1 MSHPQSDGAPS
12 RSAPSHRGPSHR
24 ALSRRAL
31 FGGAT
36 AGATL
41 LGLGALTDDA
51 EATVLAGTR
60 QGALPREV
68 DVVVVGAGIAG
79 LVAAREVARKG
90 RSVLVVEARQRVGGR
105 VLNHHLTAQ
114 QHGSQVIESGGAF
127 IGPTQDHIAALAH
140 ELRIP
145 TFLEYNTGNSVYVSS
160 LLGRLEYPGTVPP
173 DPTILA
179 DAALLLQQIDT
190 YAAEI
195 DVAAPWAHPRAAE
208 WDSMSLGEWI
218 HANALNASGI
228 ENLIACWTQ
237 PGFGADPS
245 ELSFLF
251 TLWYVACSG
260 DEQTKGTFSRNSD
273 TTNGAQERRFVGGS
287 QRVPLKLAKKL
298 GDAVAL
304 HAPVHRITQK
314 HREVHVRTGRG
325 TVVAKRV
332 IVAAPPPTVL
342 DMGFHPGLPSDRRAL
357 LSSLRMGQLMKCDAI
372 YETPFW
378 RTKGLTGFGVSDHG
392 AARAVFDNT
401 PPSGG
406 PGVLLAFVGG
416 STWRTYG
423 TLPADQRRAAVL
435 QGFAEMFGEEAL
447 HPVDFVEHDWT
458 REKWSR
464 GGPTA
469 IHAPGSLVAYGA
481 SIRRPLGRVHWAG
494 TETAT
499 YWSGYMDGAVSSG
512 QRAAGEVLAKL
523 R

>member
-1 MSHPQSDGAPS
+1 MCRLSFET
-12 RSAPSHRGPSHR
+12 RGV
-24 ALSRRAL
+24 SRRAL
-31 FGGAT
+31 LGGAS
-36 AGATL
+36 AGAAL
-41 LGLGALTDDA
+41 LGTGALTADS
-51 EATVLAGTR
+51 EAAVLGGTR
-60 QGALPREV
+60 QGPLPKEV

-90 RSVLVVEARQRVGGR
+90 RSVLVVEARKRVGGR
-105 VLNHHLTAQ
+105 VLNHHLTKKK
-114 QHGSQVIESGGAF
+114 HGSQVIESGGAF
-127 IGPTQDHIAALAH
+127 IGPTQNHIAQLAQ
-140 ELRIP
+140 ELGVP
-145 TFLEYNTGNSVYVSS
+145 TFLQYNNGNSVYVSS
-160 LLGRLEYPGTVPP
+160 TIGRLEYPGTVPP
-173 DPTILA
+173 DPTILV
-179 DAALLLQQIDT
+179 DAALLLQQIDG

-195 DVAAPWAHPRAAE
+195 DVAAPWAHPRAQE
-208 WDSMSLGEWI
+208 WDSMTLSQWI
-218 HANALNASGI
+218 RANALNPGGI

-260 DEQTKGTFSRNSD
+260 DEQHKGTFSRNSD
-273 TTNGAQERRFVGGS
+273 TANGAQERRFVGGS
-287 QRVPLKLAKKL
+287 QRVPLKLARKL
-298 GDAVAL
+298 GDLVAL
-304 HAPVHRITQK
+304 RAPVQRIVQRHHR
-314 HREVHVRTGRG
+314 VHVRTGRG
-325 TVVAKRV
+325 SVVAKRV

-342 DMGFHPGLPSDRRAL
+342 DIGFHPGLPADRRAL
-357 LSSLRMGQLMKCDAI
+357 LTSTRMGQLMKCDAI

-378 RTKGLTGFGVSDHG
+378 RAAGLNGFGISDHG

-423 TLPADQRRAAVL
+423 AMTKDQRRAAVL
-435 QGFAEMFGEEAL
+435 QGFAEMFGPQAL
-447 HPVDFVEHDWT
+447 NPVDFVEYDWT
-458 REKWSR
+458 KERWSR

-469 IHAPGSLVAYGA
+469 IHGPGTLVPYGR
-481 SIRRPLGRVHWAG
+481 SVRRPLGRVHWAG

-512 QRAAGEVLAKL
+512 KRAAAEVLAKL

>member
-1 MSHPQSDGAPS
+1 MSTPPLGS
-12 RSAPSHRGPSHR
+12 
-24 ALSRRAL
+24 LSRR
-31 FGGAT
+31 
-36 AGATL
+36 TL
-41 LGLGALTDDA
+41 LGGASAGAALLGAGALTDDS
-51 EATVLAGTR
+51 EAAVLAGTR
-60 QGALPREV
+60 QGALPSRV

-90 RSVLVVEARQRVGGR
+90 RSVLVVEARKRVGGR
-105 VLNHHLTAQ
+105 VLNHHLTSRP
-114 QHGSQVIESGGAF
+114 HGAQVIESGGAF
-127 IGPTQDHIAALAH
+127 IGPTQDHIAALAE
-140 ELRIP
+140 ELGIP

-160 LLGRLEYPGTVPP
+160 TLGRMEYPGTVPP

-179 DAALLLQQIDT
+179 DAALLLRQIDS

-208 WDSMSLGEWI
+208 WDSMTLGQWI
-218 HANALNASGI
+218 HANAVNASGI
-228 ENLIACWTQ
+228 ETLIACWTQ

-260 DEQTKGTFSRNSD
+260 NETTKGTFSRNSD
-273 TTNGAQERRFVGGS
+273 TANGAQERRFVGGS
-287 QRVPLKLAKKL
+287 QRVPLKLARKL
-298 GDAVAL
+298 GDIVAL
-304 HAPVHRITQK
+304 RAPVQRIVQ
-314 HREVHVRTGRG
+314 HDHQVHVRTGRG
-325 TVVAKRV
+325 TVVARRV

-342 DMGFHPGLPSDRRAL
+342 DFGFHPGLPADRRAL
-357 LSSLRMGQLMKCDAI
+357 LTSVHMGKLMKCDAI
-372 YETPFW
+372 YPTPFW
-378 RTKGLTGFGVSDHG
+378 RAAGLNGFGISDHG

-423 TLPADQRRAAVL
+423 VMTKDQRRAAVL
-435 QGFAEMFGEEAL
+435 QGFADMFGERAL
-447 HPVDFVEHDWT
+447 HPTDFVEHDWT
-458 REKWSR
+458 KERWTR

-469 IHAPGSLVAYGA
+469 IHGPGTLVPYGP

-512 QRAAGEVLAKL
+512 QRAAAEVLATL